1 MTSPDHETFQPWTVT
16 GSRHVLR
23 DRWIS
28 VRADDCVTAE
38 GVEIAPYYVLEYPD
52 WVIVVAIDDQDRII
66 LVEQYRHGWG
76 IMSLELPTG
85 GVEPGD
91 ADPVASAAREL
102 AEETG
107 YVSSDWHYLTALAP
121 NPSNMANK
129 CHFLLARS
137 ARQMVMPEDDP
148 TERLRVVPCP
158 VEEVVAMAKAGTI
171 VQSMHVAALAMV
183 LSSIGRW
190 S

>member
-1 MTSPDHETFQPWTVT
+1 MTSPDPETLQPWTVT
-16 GSRHVLR
+16 RSRYIHR

-28 VRADDCVTAE
+28 LRADDCVTAE

-52 WVIVVAIDDQDRII
+52 WVVIVAIDEQDRII

-76 IMSLELPTG
+76 ILSLELPTG
-85 GVEPGD
+85 GIDPGD
-91 ADPVASAAREL
+91 PDPIAAAAREL

-107 YVSSDWHYLTALAP
+107 YVSSDWQYLTAIAP

-137 ARQMVMPEDDP
+137 ARLETMPQDNP
-148 TERLRVVPCP
+148 TERLRVLPRP
-158 VEEVVAMAKAGTI
+158 VEEVVAMARAGVI
-171 VQSMHVAALAMV
+171 VQSMHVAALAMI

-190 S
+190 

>member
-1 MTSPDHETFQPWTVT
+1 MTASDRSILQPWTVT

-28 VRADDCVTAE
+28 VRADSCVTAE

-76 IMSLELPTG
+76 VMSLELPTG

-91 ADPVASAAREL
+91 ADLVAAAAREL

-107 YVSSDWHYLTALAP
+107 YASSDWRYLTALAP

-129 CHFLLARS
+129 CHFLLAR
-137 ARQMVMPEDDP
+137 AATRTVTPQDDP
-148 TERLRVVPCP
+148 TERLRVVRHR
-158 VEEVVAMAKAGTI
+158 VDEVVRMAKAGEI
-171 VQSMHVAALAMV
+171 VQSMHVAALAV
-183 LSSIGRW
+183 TLSWLGRW
-190 S
+190 

>member
-1 MTSPDHETFQPWTVT
+1 MTASDSSILQPWTVT

-23 DRWIS
+23 DCWIS
-28 VRADDCVTAE
+28 VRADSCVTAE

-66 LVEQYRHGWG
+66 IVEQYRHGWG
-76 IMSLELPTG
+76 VMSLELPTG

-91 ADPVASAAREL
+91 ADLVASAAREL

-107 YVSSDWHYLTALAP
+107 YVSSDWQYLTALAP

-129 CHFLLARS
+129 CHFLLARAA
-137 ARQMVMPEDDP
+137 ARTVVPQDDP
-148 TERLRVVPCP
+148 TERLHTVLRPVDDVVR
-158 VEEVVAMAKAGTI
+158 MARAGEI
-171 VQSMHVAALAMV
+171 VQSMHVAALALA
-183 LSSIGRW
+183 LSAIGRW
-190 S
+190 